1 MRRRS
6 GNQLVVNELRVL
18 VAALRFSNEG
28 TGQLYGYE
36 LFAMLREWGGEAPMD
51 HGTLYRCLR
60 NLENR
65 GYFSTEVRLA
75 GPQDRR
81 ARVYYTLTADGM
93 TAAIEAVTELGNRMP
108 SAIESLR
115 PAGTEII

>member
-1 MRRRS
+1 M
-6 GNQLVVNELRVL
+6 VNELRVL
-18 VAALRFSNEG
+18 VAALRLSNEG
-28 TGQLYGYE
+28 TSQLYGYE

-81 ARVYYTLTADGM
+81 ARVYYTLTDAGRK
-93 TAAIEAVTELGNRMP
+93 AAVDAVTDLGNRMP
-108 SAIESLR
+108 SAIERLR
-115 PAGTEII
+115 AAGTELI

>member
-18 VAALRFSNEG
+18 VAALRLSEEG
-28 TGQLYGYE
+28 SEQLYGYE
-36 LFAMLREWGGEAPMD
+36 LFALLREWGGEAPMD

-65 GYFSTEVRLA
+65 SYFSTEVRLA
-75 GPQDRR
+75 GPHDRR
-81 ARVYYTLTADGM
+81 ARVYYALTVDGR
-93 TAAIEAVTELGNRMP
+93 AAAVDAVAELSKRLP
-108 SAIESLR
+108 SAMATLR
-115 PAGTEII
+115 PVARELV

>member
-18 VAALRFSNEG
+18 VAALRLSEEG
-28 TGQLYGYE
+28 TEQLYGYE
-36 LFAMLREWGGEAPMD
+36 LFAQLREWGGEAPMD

-81 ARVYYTLTADGM
+81 ARVYYALTTPGRE
-93 TAAIEAVTELGNRMP
+93 AATDAVAELARRLP
-108 SAIESLR
+108 SAVASLR
-115 PAGTEII
+115 PVGTELV